1 MFFIE
6 IILLSVGLSMDSL
19 AASVTTGSVI
29 KEYKRRHIFRIA
41 SIMAMFQA
49 GMTMMG
55 YFAGIGFSNYICSLD
70 HWIAFFLLLYIGG
83 KMVYEELSANDEDE
97 NCKSNPLCNKTICCL
112 AIATSID
119 ALAVG
124 ISLALISTGIMIQAL
139 TIGLVTFAFS
149 VFGVYFGGR
158 FGRNINLRLELIG
171 GIILILIGFKI
182 LSEHLFF

>member
-1 MFFIE
+1 
-6 IILLSVGLSMDSL
+6 
-19 AASVTTGSVI
+19 
-29 KEYKRRHIFRIA
+29 
-41 SIMAMFQA
+41 
-49 GMTMMG
+49 
-55 YFAGIGFSNYICSLD
+55 
-70 HWIAFFLLLYIGG
+70 
-83 KMVYEELSANDEDE
+83 MVYEELSANDEDE
-97 NCKSNPLCNKTICCL
+97 NCKCNPLCNKTICGL

-119 ALAVG
+119 ALAVW

-149 VFGVYFGGR
+149 AFGVYFGGR